1 VSDVRAHDTRTTR
14 EQRDAHF
21 AHELQHANMRARVIT
36 TRDATR
42 VARRKCLTFTREY
55 VSMHV
60 MDNSNA
66 AVARGEKGSSTRFG
80 SYDRSARTA
89 FTGCNMHTAEAFEI
103 AASIGMEV
111 SAHAGFMPA
120 VS

>member
-1 VSDVRAHDTRTTR
+1 VHDACTTR
-14 EQRDAHF
+14 AQRDAHF
-21 AHELQHANMRARVIT
+21 APVLQHANKRARVIT

-66 AVARGEKGSSTRFG
+66 AFARGENGSSTSFG
-80 SYDRSARTA
+80 TRDRSARTA
-89 FTGCNMHTAEAFEI
+89 FTGASLHTAEAFEI
-103 AASIGMEV
+103 AASIGMKV

>member
-1 VSDVRAHDTRTTR
+1 VSEVQLHNARTTR
-14 EQRDAHF
+14 ERRDTHF
-21 AHELQHANMRARVIT
+21 ACALQHANTRARST
-36 TRDATR
+36 TTR

-80 SYDRSARTA
+80 TRNRNARTA
-89 FTGCNMHTAEAFEI
+89 FTGVNTNTAEAFEI
-103 AASIGMEV
+103 AAPIGMKIT
-111 SAHAGFMPA
+111 AHAGFMPA